1 MENIASIKLK
11 KKRKKLE
18 LFSPVKR
25 ELTKAKKG
33 LKEGWQL
40 YLMLS
45 IPLVYFIIFK
55 YIPMYGVQI
64 AFREYTPLKGI
75 VGSPW
80 VGLKYFARFINSY
93 NFVPVFLNTLKISMG
108 QLLFS
113 FPFPIILALALNSCR
128 NARFKK
134 TVQFAVYAPYFISV
148 VVMSGIIIQFLDP
161 RLGIINRVILMF
173 TGNSINFMGSPDKFL
188 GIFVG
193 SNIWQNTGWGTIIY
207 LAALA
212 DVDGNLHEAAQID
225 GASRLQRILHI
236 DLPCIYPTIITLL
249 IVNTGRVLNVGF
261 QKVLLL
267 QNPLN
272 LTASEIVQT
281 YTYKVGLASQMANFS
296 YSAAIGLF
304 TGVVNLILLLSVNKI
319 ARHFGHKGLF

>member
-11 KKRKKLE
+11 KKRKTFDF
-18 LFSPVKR
+18 FSSIKRRLISVKQ
-25 ELTKAKKG
+25 G

-40 YLMLS
+40 YLML
-45 IPLVYFIIFK
+45 IFPLVYFIVFK

-64 AFREYTPLKGI
+64 AFKDYSSAKGI
-75 VGSPW
+75 LGSPW
-80 VGLKYFARFINSY
+80 VGLKYFIKFINSY
-93 NFVPVFLNTLKISMG
+93 NFMPVFLNTLKISMG

-161 RLGIINRVILMF
+161 RLGIINRVFSMI
-173 TGNSINFMGSPDKFL
+173 TGETMNFMGSPDKFV

-212 DVDGNLHEAAQID
+212 DVDSNLHEAAQID
-225 GASRLQRILHI
+225 GANRFQRILNI

-272 LTASEIVQT
+272 LTASEIIQT

-304 TGVVNLILLLSVNKI
+304 TGIVNLILLLSVNKI
-319 ARHFGHKGLF
+319 SRHFGHKGIF